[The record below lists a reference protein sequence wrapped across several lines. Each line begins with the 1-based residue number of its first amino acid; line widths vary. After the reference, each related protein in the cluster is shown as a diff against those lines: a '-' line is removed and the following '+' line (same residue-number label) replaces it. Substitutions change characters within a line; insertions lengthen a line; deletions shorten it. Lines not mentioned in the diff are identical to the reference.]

1 MPMVGLRSAV
11 FARRQSIRRMASL
24 GKGGSL
30 MRTQHNWLVA
40 GGPALAL
47 ATTVL
52 VMATAPAGASAAG
65 GHAAA
70 RAAAA

>member
-11 FARRQSIRRMASL
+11 FAGRQSMRRMASS
-24 GKGGSL
+24 GKGGSP

-47 ATTVL
+47 ATTVP
-52 VMATAPAGASAAG
+52 VMATASAGAAAAC

-70 RAAAA
+70 RVAAA

>member
-1 MPMVGLRSAV
+1 
-11 FARRQSIRRMASL
+11 
-24 GKGGSL
+24 

-47 ATTVL
+47 AATVP
-52 VMATAPAGASAAG
+52 VMATAPAGVAAAG

-70 RAAAA
+70 RVAAA